1 MASRQLKVLIAEDNR
16 VFGDV
21 LKFNLERHG
30 LDVTLARTG
39 DAAARVLGERPFDLL
54 LTDIEMPG
62 MRGDELCRLARQQ
75 LNLASLKIV
84 VCSARGLELDQDY
97 LKDALAVS
105 AVIFKPF
112 SMRDIVKLLDE
123 LHAEILVEDAAM
135 SLARIG

>member
-1 MASRQLKVLIAEDNR
+1 MASHQLKVLIAEDNR

-30 LDVTLARTG
+30 LDVTLMRTG
-39 DAAARVLGERPFDLL
+39 DAAARALAEQTFDLL

-97 LKDALAVS
+97 LKNALAVS
-105 AVIFKPF
+105 AIVFKPF
-112 SMRDIVKLLDE
+112 SMRDIFKLLDS
-123 LHAEILVEDAAM
+123 LHAEILAEDAGL